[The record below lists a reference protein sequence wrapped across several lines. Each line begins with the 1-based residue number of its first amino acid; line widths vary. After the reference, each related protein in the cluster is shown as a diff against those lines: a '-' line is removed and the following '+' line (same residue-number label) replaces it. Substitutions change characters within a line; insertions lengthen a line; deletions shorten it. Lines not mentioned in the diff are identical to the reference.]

1 MLINSQVLAPLQE
14 EKRKNKKIKKKKK
27 EIKKISIYHE
37 SCPIVRKLSDLPH
50 RNQARVP
57 VSELHIIAL

>member
-14 EKRKNKKIKKKKK
+14 EKRKNKKIKKKK